1 MTVDTNAYGFRI
13 VWSPEDDS
21 FIATCP
27 EFEGISGIGRSAEG
41 AMREVRTA
49 LRLALETYAS
59 EGWELPGPQTLA
71 SYSGQFR
78 LRIPRSLHA
87 RLAQRAEDEGVS
99 LNSLSMALLAEG
111 IGERTVRGGSRRAL
125 RITP

>member
-13 VWSPEDDS
+13 VWSPEDEA
-21 FIATCP
+21 FVATCP
-27 EFEGISGIGRSAEG
+27 EFEGISGIGRSAEV
-41 AMREVRTA
+41 AMREARTA

-59 EGWELPGPQTLA
+59 EGWELPPPQTLTA
-71 SYSGQFR
+71 YSGQFR

-99 LNSLSMALLAEG
+99 LNSLSMALLAQGLGVAEA
-111 IGERTVRGGSRRAL
+111 RHARF
-125 RITP
+125 TP